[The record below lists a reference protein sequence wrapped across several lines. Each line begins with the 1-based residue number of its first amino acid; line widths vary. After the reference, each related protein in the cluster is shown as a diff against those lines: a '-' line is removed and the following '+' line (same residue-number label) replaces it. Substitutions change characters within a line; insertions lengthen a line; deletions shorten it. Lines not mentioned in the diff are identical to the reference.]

1 MQDNITEA
9 QNRACVK
16 LKDDLLPLLLKTI
29 VVGLYVTT
37 NCHGK
42 CSRPVRRWSADETI
56 KSPSCLHRIVKD
68 FRVTREKTDQ
78 IEIT

>member
-16 LKDDLLPLLLKTI
+16 LKDDLLPLLPKTI

-42 CSRPVRRWSADETI
+42 CSRPVRRNDQISVVSASNRE
-56 KSPSCLHRIVKD
+56 R
-68 FRVTREKTDQ
+68 FRVTREKMDQ
-78 IEIT
+78 LEIT